1 MYKRIKWPAQG
12 GRDLNPGVCDLRV
25 PSYGDYLFKK
35 YLFTY
40 LTALALSCG
49 MRT

>member
-1 MYKRIKWPAQG
+1 MYKRIKWLAQG
-12 GRDLNPGVCDLRV
+12 GRDLNPGSVTSESSLM
-25 PSYGDYLFKK
+25 GTTLKK
-35 YLFTY
+35 KKITY